1 MGSATQLSQRTSG
14 FIISVMRID
23 ATEARVLG
31 SLVEKEITTPDYYPL
46 SLNALVNACNQKSSR
61 DPVMELDEND
71 VRQALHSLQE
81 KGLVQGRGDSRV
93 GKYEHRL
100 QEVFNFN
107 RAETAVLCLLLLRGA
122 QTPGELRG
130 RTERLYQFEDLG
142 QVQSTLQRL
151 MERDPPLVSVLP
163 RQPGTKE
170 ARYIELLSKDAAAVA
185 VSPVA
190 PTEGRASTSERRSDL
205 EAQVTELKEEVA
217 ELRRRLDR
225 LEGM

>member
-1 MGSATQLSQRTSG
+1 
-14 FIISVMRID
+14 MRID

-151 MERDPPLVSVLP
+151 MEREEPLVIVLP

-185 VSPVA
+185 TSSA
-190 PTEGRASTSERRSDL
+190 PQTDARPSTTERRADL
-205 EAQVTELKEEVA
+205 GAQIAELREEVA